1 MFRKKDIKNEI
12 EILESQL
19 RDVSSELAKIQPL
32 VPEGAGLRVIRRGEG
47 YQYFMRY
54 HGSKPSGD
62 YIQKKNKKTAQVLA
76 QIEYDRKVIKNLEL
90 WITGL
95 KHLCLFPDTPFDHAF
110 DQIVSGK
117 KELIQPHRV
126 SDDVFIH
133 EWKNKDYPRMDFDE
147 EAPEYYTR
155 QGLRVRSKSE
165 VIIADILD
173 DMSIPF
179 LYEKPL
185 QIGSATIH
193 PDFTMLNIRERSEV
207 YWEHFGMMDDMDYR
221 NKAFAKIRKY
231 ESTFRRNSLI
241 WTFETERYPLNLKA
255 IRNMVADM
263 KTDLGY

>member
-110 DQIVSGK
+110 DQMVSGK
-117 KELIQPHRV
+117 KELIQPHRL
-126 SDDVFIH
+126 SDETYIH
-133 EWKNKDYPRMDFDE
+133 EWKSIDYTRLEFGE
-147 EAPEYYTR
+147 KAPEYYTR

-193 PDFTMLNIRERSEV
+193 PDFTLLNIRERREL
-207 YWEHFGMMDDMDYR
+207 YWEHFGMMDDPEYAEKAVRKLFCYQQNGYYQGERLIITAETKSTPLDTRHVR
-221 NKAFAKIRKY
+221 N
-231 ESTFRRNSLI
+231 LI
-241 WTFETERYPLNLKA
+241 EAYLL
-255 IRNMVADM
+255 
-263 KTDLGY
+263 

>member
-1 MFRKKDIKNEI
+1 
-12 EILESQL
+12 
-19 RDVSSELAKIQPL
+19 
-32 VPEGAGLRVIRRGEG
+32 
-47 YQYFMRY
+47 MRM
-54 HGSKPSGD
+54 
-62 YIQKKNKKTAQVLA
+62 
-76 QIEYDRKVIKNLEL
+76 L
-90 WITGL
+90 WY
-95 KHLCLFPDTPFDHAF
+95 LFPDTPFDHAF